1 MKKKLKNKQRRKKL
15 FKKTRNQDELK
26 PKAGFIGYIVFCKSS
41 KNIIINKSK
50 HWFATHN
57 KKTENLQVS

>member
-15 FKKTRNQDELK
+15 FKKTRNDELK